1 MDEPTR
7 VMPPVAPRHA
17 RADEPVLRLV
27 LLTVCC
33 VAAVVALYVIAVRTE
48 VGQRLDERALQTRSV
63 VDGEPREVARNVL
76 ETISVS
82 SLAVAGGALVF
93 IGLVRGRVF
102 LAVSVGVAI
111 LGANVTT
118 EVLKLHVLERPYL
131 VVGAGRLWNT
141 FPSGHS
147 TVAMS
152 LAVGAV
158 LVAPHRLRGTVALAG
173 VAYAAAVAGATVVT
187 GWHRPSDTIGG
198 GLVAV
203 GWGAAVAAVL
213 VATRGTGRDLPG
225 SNSSAPRPIMWI
237 LTTAGALI
245 LAGAAMIA
253 ATVAYRG
260 HVGDLLI
267 VNRGRPFVFAQIV
280 IVGTD
285 LLLVGLLLVALRGIT
300 LDPPR
305 RRPR

>member
-1 MDEPTR
+1 
-7 VMPPVAPRHA
+7 MPAIAPRPA

-27 LLTVCC
+27 LLTLCC

-48 VGQRLDERALQTRSV
+48 EGQRLDERALQTRSV
-63 VDGEPREVARNVL
+63 VDDDAREVARNVL

-82 SLAVAGGALVF
+82 SLAAAGGTLVF

-118 EVLKLHVLERPYL
+118 EALKLRILERPAL
-131 VVGAGRLWNT
+131 LDGVSHPWNT

-158 LVAPHRLRGTVALAG
+158 LVAPRRLRGTVALAG

-198 GLVAV
+198 GFVAV

-225 SNSSAPRPIMWI
+225 ASSSAPRPIMWI

-245 LAGAAMIA
+245 LVAAAMIA
-253 ATVAYRG
+253 ATFAYRG

-267 VNRGRPFVFAQIV
+267 VDRGRPFLFAQVV

-285 LLLVGLLLVALRGIT
+285 LLLVGLLLIALRGIT

-305 RRPR
+305 RRLR

>member
-1 MDEPTR
+1 
-7 VMPPVAPRHA
+7 
-17 RADEPVLRLV
+17 

-33 VAAVVALYVIAVRTE
+33 VAAVVALYAIAVRTE
-48 VGQRLDERALQTRSV
+48 EGQRLDERALQTRSV
-63 VDGEPREVARNVL
+63 VDDDAREVARNVL

-82 SLAVAGGALVF
+82 SLAAAGGALVF
-93 IGLVRGRVF
+93 IGWVRGRVF
-102 LAVSVGVAI
+102 LAVSVGVAV

-118 EVLKLHVLERPYL
+118 EALKLRILERPDFL
-131 VVGAGRLWNT
+131 DGVSHPWNT

-158 LVAPHRLRGTVALAG
+158 LVAPRRLRGTVALAG
-173 VAYAAAVAGATVVT
+173 VAYATAVAGATVVT

-198 GLVAV
+198 GFVAV

-225 SNSSAPRPIMWI
+225 ARPSTPRPIMWI

-245 LAGAAMIA
+245 LVAAAMIA

-260 HVGDLLI
+260 RVGDLLI
-267 VNRGRPFVFAQIV
+267 VDRGRPFVFAQVV

-285 LLLVGLLLVALRGIT
+285 LLLAGLLLIALRGIT

-305 RRPR
+305 ARRLR

>member
-1 MDEPTR
+1 M
-7 VMPPVAPRHA
+7 MPAIAPRPV

-33 VAAVVALYVIAVRTE
+33 VAAFVALYVIAVRTE
-48 VGQRLDERALQTRSV
+48 EGQRLDERRSRRV
-63 VDGEPREVARNVL
+63 PSSTANREVARNVL
-76 ETISVS
+76 ETVSVS

-93 IGLVRGRVF
+93 IGLVHGRVF

-118 EVLKLHVLERPYL
+118 EALKLHILERPYF
-131 VVGAGRLWNT
+131 GAGFGRLWNT

-158 LVAPHRLRGTVALAG
+158 LVAPAGSAAPSRVAG

-203 GWGAAVAAVL
+203 GWGATVAVVL
-213 VATRGTGRDLPG
+213 VATAVRAAIFPVRTRA
-225 SNSSAPRPIMWI
+225 APRPIMWI
-237 LTTAGALI
+237 LTAAGALI
-245 LAGAAMIA
+245 LVAAAMIA
-253 ATVAYRG
+253 ATFVYRG

-267 VNRGRPFVFAQIV
+267 VDRGRPFVFAQVV

-285 LLLVGLLLVALRGIT
+285 LLLVGLLLIAFRGIT

-305 RRPR
+305 ARRLR